1 MEDTIPLSF
10 TFYKLGDSLLIDPT
24 REEEEAC
31 DGKVVWGLSNW
42 KGKEHMIHS
51 CQKGMESPMNR
62 ADLEE
67 MMKHLP
73 KVYDDTLK
81 KLKKFL
87 K

>member
-1 MEDTIPLSF
+1 M
-10 TFYKLGDSLLIDPT
+10 LIDPT

-31 DGKVVWGLSNW
+31 DGKIVWGLSNW